1 MLKNT
6 ISAIPHISLL
16 RSDKMMD
23 ALVRHI
29 AWGEKAGG
37 EALKDSVRDFY
48 PNSYRLDEIE
58 MAMERKEFA
67 DCGAGDLRYD
77 FSFVDELFDKYLV
90 IDGSAI
96 YPKTETLNEYMKFLT
111 KLSPSHII
119 GCKLAKTLYEGDIE
133 LADIEAFVLRSK
145 PLGLKVDNTKE
156 YADNHLHIKGAGY
169 SPFNLANIANLPTN
183 EKQYTTEYLR
193 DQPRINEFS
202 YINNGSYS
210 LGQVTD
216 ILKLCVDVV
225 YGASMD
231 AGDECADEK
240 LRKKCCECINNKLQ
254 KKYCDCSEEK
264 LRKMRKDC
272 IDEKLRKICED
283 CPSKKLRKIVSINR
297 NVYTPFRY
305 SMQKLSD
312 MRRITNLT
320 FSTTQASLLS
330 MTLRYYEKKEF
341 DKAHLAE
348 SILCFYLFLQTKDS
362 RIKMFIRLYLHVS
375 NILRSYMMMSQN
387 LGLAH
392 FSEFSEAKIRRV
404 DEQDWENSIKG
415 IKDSGTNYL
424 HAKTGVSQSASE
436 IAENVQ
442 NFYHLFEE
450 NPKKGVF
457 GFSIGLCVNKR
468 REDKRKTLNELSEPS
483 FYKKRRELKKE
494 ALALDAFLRS
504 GIHKNVSEYDIA
516 LRYTPKKAFEN
527 KRELMGQRVDIS
539 AYVSAIDAV
548 GKETHTPPEVFAP
561 FFRFLRKQPK
571 KMTHAIAN
579 LGVASHHPR
588 LIATAHAGEDFNS
601 IVTGMRFVSECVEYF
616 GMGNCDRIGHALS
629 LGVSAKEWLEAR
641 QTILIYKSE
650 HFDNVVWLCGVLK
663 EIKAENSYLTRY
675 ILRLQEEAEK
685 LFRELY
691 SGVGGA
697 TMGDMYEA
705 WEYRKNCPLTH
716 GKQKSGATL
725 FWEYD
730 KAVLGEMKNKKAL
743 EIYEAYHRCKAY
755 RDGSKQVVELDK
767 NYFDDA
773 AIEIYEILQDHL
785 IDKYAKKGIIFET
798 NPSSNVFISDM
809 SSYERHPIFRF
820 CPPKEKFLQKGE
832 RFNKYG
838 IRTASALVT
847 INSDDPAI
855 FATSIQNEYENLLRT
870 AISVYGCSRKE
881 AEDWLDDIRMFGIK
895 IFKESSYGQNS
906 RNGV

>member
-6 ISAIPHISLL
+6 ITAIPHISLL

-23 ALVRHI
+23 ALVKHI
-29 AWGEKAGG
+29 AWNEGYKAGG

-58 MAMERKEFA
+58 MAMERKEFS
-67 DCGAGDLRYD
+67 DCGATKDLLYD
-77 FSFVDELFDKYLV
+77 FSFVDELFDRYLV

-119 GCKLAKTLYEGDIE
+119 GCKLAKTLYEGDME
-133 LADIEAFVLRSK
+133 LADIEAFVLCSK

-156 YADNHLHIKGAGY
+156 YADNHLHVKGAGY

-183 EKQYTTEYLR
+183 ENLYTAEYLR
-193 DQPRINEFS
+193 RQPRINEFS

-231 AGDECADEK
+231 AGDERADA
-240 LRKKCCECINNKLQ
+240 
-254 KKYCDCSEEK
+254 
-264 LRKMRKDC
+264 
-272 IDEKLRKICED
+272 
-283 CPSKKLRKIVSINR
+283 KLRKIVSINR

-320 FSTTQASLLS
+320 VSTTQASLLS

-348 SILCFYLFLQTKDS
+348 SILCFYLFLQTKES
-362 RIKMFIRLYLHVS
+362 RVKMFIRLYLHVS

-392 FSEFSEAKIRRV
+392 FSEFSGADIRQISKQNGHNTAK
-404 DEQDWENSIKG
+404 NIKE
-415 IKDSGTNYL
+415 SGTNYI
-424 HAKTGVSQSASE
+424 HAKFGAQKGEWRLSKKITE
-436 IAENVQ
+436 
-442 NFYHLFEE
+442 FYHIYNAQKGGGGFDFTFGISV
-450 NPKKGVF
+450 KKDKDGKVAALN
-457 GFSIGLCVNKR
+457 GLVQ
-468 REDKRKTLNELSEPS
+468 PS
-483 FYKKRRELKKE
+483 FDKKRRELKKE

-616 GMGNCDRIGHALS
+616 GMGNRDRIGHALS

-641 QTILIYKSE
+641 QTILIYKGE

-691 SGVGGA
+691 ASIGGA

-743 EIYEAYHRCKAY
+743 EIYETYHRCKAY
-755 RDGSKQVVELDK
+755 RDGSKKVVELDK

-773 AIEIYEILQDHL
+773 VVEIYEMLQDHL

-870 AISVYGCSRKE
+870 AINVYGCSRKE
-881 AEDWLDDIRMFGIK
+881 VEDWLDDIRTFGIK